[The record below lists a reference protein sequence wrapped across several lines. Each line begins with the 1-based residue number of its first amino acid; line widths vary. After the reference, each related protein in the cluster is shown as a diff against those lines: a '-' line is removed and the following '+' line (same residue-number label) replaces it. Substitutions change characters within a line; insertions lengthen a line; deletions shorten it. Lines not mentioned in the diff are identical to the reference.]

1 MSSVSAAVSD
11 LRGNSSVSGLRDKL
25 LREARSERARC
36 LEVAEA
42 AERRRAELRGAC
54 SVATQTDPVVFAPDG
69 SSAALPTLSVGAS
82 MALTNSTSQPWSSSD
97 DAAQA
102 EALRTIQLLGQR
114 GDHGRV
120 SESRA
125 TEIEA
130 ELRAERAARQE
141 LDGQMSHER
150 SRKEA
155 AQQQVLCLEYELDGK
170 EAALQ
175 VAEGALECRDA
186 ELQKAQWQVRLL
198 QKGAA
203 GTTNSEEIRAS
214 ALRQQLAD
222 RERQLEL
229 KDQHISRLLNVLR
242 QHRSIFVEEDS
253 TPCGSTGLSPHAHA
267 LAPQLITR

>member
-11 LRGNSSVSGLRDKL
+11 ARGQSSVSGLRDKL

-54 SVATQTDPVVFAPDG
+54 SVATQTDPVVFAPQG
-69 SSAALPTLSVGAS
+69 SSAALPTVSVGAPTGTLS
-82 MALTNSTSQPWSSSD
+82 EGTGQVWNTSD

-102 EALRTIQLLGQR
+102 EALRTIQMLGQR
-114 GDHGRV
+114 GSRIN
-120 SESRA
+120 ESRA
-125 TEIEA
+125 TEIEE

-141 LDGQMSHER
+141 LDNQVSHER

-175 VAEGALECRDA
+175 VAERALDRRDA
-186 ELQKAQWQVRLL
+186 ELQQAQLQVRLR
-198 QKGAA
+198 QEGAA
-203 GTTNSEEIRAS
+203 GTTNSEEIRVK
-214 ALRQQLAD
+214 ALRQQLAE

-242 QHRSIFVEEDS
+242 QHRSIFVDEDS
-253 TPCGSTGLSPHAHA
+253 TPMHSTDLSPRSHA
-267 LAPQLITR
+267 LAPQLMTR

>member
-11 LRGNSSVSGLRDKL
+11 ARHNPSVSGLRDKL

-54 SVATQTDPVVFAPDG
+54 SVATQTDPVAFAEDG
-69 SSAALPTLSVGAS
+69 ASAALPTQSVGAP
-82 MALTNSTSQPWSSSD
+82 TSLREGTVQQWNPED

-114 GDHGRV
+114 GLRLN
-120 SESRA
+120 ESRA

-141 LDGQMSHER
+141 LDGQVSHER

-175 VAEGALECRDA
+175 VAERALERRDA
-186 ELQKAQWQVRLL
+186 ELQQAQLQVRLR
-198 QKGAA
+198 QEGAA
-203 GTTNSEEIRAS
+203 GTTTSEEIRVK
-214 ALRQQLAD
+214 ALRHQLAE

-242 QHRSIFVEEDS
+242 QHRSIFVEEES
-253 TPCGSTGLSPHAHA
+253 TVCHSTDLSPRSHG